1 MPDISQVAN
10 GDIIVFQS
18 LATNDANNY
27 RGQVVG
33 FVKLD
38 VAKGF
43 GDVFTYNASVQT
55 ADPSVAA
62 PELLD
67 FMLIKLLE
75 TPSVGFGRDKYIMPF
90 ATSWVSPATLEIIAV
105 DKAAIIK
112 VYEIDSAN
120 VQNLVDYMRAGGF
133 KIRVESFI

>member
-43 GDVFTYNASVQT
+43 GDVFAN
-55 ADPSVAA
+55 PSVAA

-90 ATSWVSPATLEIIAV
+90 SPAWISPATLEIIAV

-120 VQNLVDYMRAGGF
+120 VKNLVAYMRAGGF